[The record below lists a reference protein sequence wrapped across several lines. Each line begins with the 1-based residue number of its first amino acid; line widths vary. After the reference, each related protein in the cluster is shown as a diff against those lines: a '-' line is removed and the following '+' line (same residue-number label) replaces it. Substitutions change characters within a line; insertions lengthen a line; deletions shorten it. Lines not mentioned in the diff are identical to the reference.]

1 VLRLTKPSRQIEEV
15 FIKNKIISPCNN
27 YSVMVYLSTMRAKKL
42 KIVCTS
48 FLLANHPV
56 WNKLKDLY
64 DFRFINFSRSLEDL
78 LHTNEDEDLVCV
90 MFLDDL
96 VNDNMNQNE
105 VDKAVSNTIENLETH
120 LNSSQNNTIFC
131 FSTANYYNV
140 IGNSKSINLTKQYS
154 YQLHMKLIEISIQ
167 NDNFFIIDMDAIFSR
182 TGFFTCFDLR
192 NWYYSFMR
200 ISNHGLKILGESVE
214 AIIDRVYNPPK
225 KVLVLDCDNTLWGG
239 IVSEDGID
247 SLVLGGDGTGRIYT
261 DFQRI
266 ILQHQMNGLILVLS
280 SKNNEEDV
288 LSVFK
293 NHPNMLIKLEN
304 ITAHRINWRNKS
316 DNIQELS
323 KELNLGLDS
332 FIFWDDNPIERQ
344 EVSYNLP
351 EVLVPLIP
359 NSIEFWPKTL
369 AELNSLTKLNVIE
382 EDLSKS
388 TQYKIKSNFD
398 KNFSGVKDK
407 QTFLKS
413 INQKIHHTK
422 IDQFNL
428 QRAEQICMKTNQF
441 NFRSIRHTRAQ
452 LKRFLE
458 TDVQLSFLTHL
469 TDDYGDHGLIGL
481 VIVRKTQS
489 GLNYI
494 DTFAMS
500 CRAFGRDIEYEM
512 MKNVISESKKI
523 GVIDLYCE
531 FIFNP
536 KNSEILNQFIQ
547 DCPVRMLDSFLDTEM
562 SVLTE
567 NNFNGKV
574 FKIEVGSN
582 HD

>member
-1 VLRLTKPSRQIEEV
+1 
-15 FIKNKIISPCNN
+15 
-27 YSVMVYLSTMRAKKL
+27 MVYLSTMRAKKL

-48 FLLANHPV
+48 FLLTNHPV

-105 VDKAVSNTIENLETH
+105 VDKAISNTIENLETH

-167 NDNFFIIDMDAIFSR
+167 NDNFFIVDIDAIFSR

-200 ISNHGLKILGESVE
+200 ISSHGLKILGESIE

-225 KVLVLDCDNTLWGG
+225 KVLVLDCDNTLLGG

-247 SLVLGGDGTGRIYT
+247 SLVLGGDGIGRIYT
-261 DFQRI
+261 DFQSI

-288 LSVFK
+288 LNVFK

-344 EVSYNLP
+344 EVSSNLP

-359 NSIEFWPKTL
+359 NSIEFWPQTL

-413 INQKIHHTK
+413 INQKINHTK

-512 MKNVISESKKI
+512 MKNVISESKKM
-523 GVIDLYCE
+523 GVNDLYCE
-531 FIFNP
+531 FVFNP
-536 KNSEILNQFIQ
+536 KNSETLKKFIQ
-547 DCPVRMLDSFLDTEM
+547 DCPVRLLDSFLDTEM
-562 SVLTE
+562 SLLTE

-574 FKIEVGSN
+574 FKIEIGN
-582 HD
+582 THD

>member
-1 VLRLTKPSRQIEEV
+1 
-15 FIKNKIISPCNN
+15 
-27 YSVMVYLSTMRAKKL
+27 MVYFSTMRAKKL

-48 FLLANHPV
+48 FLLTNHPV

-96 VNDNMNQNE
+96 VNDDMSQNE
-105 VDKAVSNTIENLETH
+105 VNKVISNTIENLETH
-120 LNSSQNNTIFC
+120 LSNSSNNTIFC
-131 FSTANYYNV
+131 FSTANHYN
-140 IGNSKSINLTKQYS
+140 IIRNSKSMNLTKQYS
-154 YQLHMKLIEISIQ
+154 YQLNMKLIEISIQ
-167 NDNFFIIDMDAIFSR
+167 NDNFFTVDIDAIFSR
-182 TGFFTCFDLR
+182 TGFLTCFDLR
-192 NWYYSFMR
+192 NWYYTFMR
-200 ISNHGLKILGESVE
+200 ISNHGLKILGESIE
-214 AIIDRVYNPPK
+214 AIIDHIYNPPK

-247 SLVLGGDGTGRIYT
+247 SLILGGDGQGRIYM

-266 ILQHQMNGLILVLS
+266 ILQHHMNGLILALS

-288 LSVFK
+288 MNVFK
-293 NHPNMLIKLEN
+293 NHPDMLIKLEN
-304 ITAHRINWRNKS
+304 ITVYRINWKNKS
-316 DNIQELS
+316 DNIKELS

-369 AELNSLTKLNVIE
+369 AEMNSLTKLYLTE
-382 EDLSKS
+382 EDLSKNMH
-388 TQYKIKSNFD
+388 YEIKNKFE
-398 KNFSGVKDK
+398 KNISKVKDK

-413 INQKIHHTK
+413 INQKINHLE

-428 QRAEQICMKTNQF
+428 QRAEQICLKTNQF
-441 NFRSIRHTRAQ
+441 NFRSIRHTKVQ
-452 LKRFLE
+452 LKKLLE
-458 TDVQLSFLTHL
+458 TDVQFSFLTHL
-469 TDDYGDHGLIGL
+469 ADDYGDQGLIGL
-481 VIVRKTQS
+481 VIIRKTRL

-494 DTFAMS
+494 DTFALS

-512 MKNVISESKKI
+512 MANIISESKKMGI
-523 GVIDLYCE
+523 SELYCE
-531 FIFNP
+531 FVFNP
-536 KNSEILNQFIQ
+536 KNNDTLRQFIQ
-547 DCPVRMLDSFLDTEM
+547 HCPVRLIDSFLETEM
-562 SVLTE
+562 NLIAKHK
-567 NNFNGKV
+567 FNGQV
-574 FKIEVGSN
+574 FKIEVAK
-582 HD
+582 HYDQQE